1 MCEKHSAIK
10 LRFRRLHLFAFQASL
25 VQNFAPQ
32 RTFFLYLFEIIV
44 TDTSSKLITKLKYI
58 YLIIK
63 RLRNEDFIWIVYF
76 FIVVFALYSNKLDRD
91 YLLKKDN
98 EAYKREKYINITI
111 FFIAFFIYLYFLLL
125 LTEDLGSMEKNFN
138 DPAYRSTFIQLI
150 AAILFLIGGAIYL
163 INEITRKDDA
173 LDVGLI

>member
-1 MCEKHSAIK
+1 MNDISKK
-10 LRFRRLHLFAFQASL
+10 L
-25 VQNFAPQ
+25 
-32 RTFFLYLFEIIV
+32 
-44 TDTSSKLITKLKYI
+44 
-58 YLIIK
+58 K

-91 YLLKKDN
+91 YLFKKDN

-163 INEITRKDDA
+163 INEITRKDDT

>member
-1 MCEKHSAIK
+1 MNDVEK
-10 LRFRRLHLFAFQASL
+10 
-25 VQNFAPQ
+25 
-32 RTFFLYLFEIIV
+32 
-44 TDTSSKLITKLKYI
+44 KLK
-58 YLIIK
+58 
-63 RLRNEDFIWIVYF
+63 RLKNEDIIWIIYF

-91 YLLKKDN
+91 YLLKKDKD
-98 EAYKREKYINITI
+98 AYKREKSVNITI

-125 LTEDLGSMEKNFN
+125 LTEDLGNMEKNFD
-138 DPAYRSTFIQLI
+138 DPNYRSTFIQLI

>member
-1 MCEKHSAIK
+1 MNDISKK
-10 LRFRRLHLFAFQASL
+10 L
-25 VQNFAPQ
+25 
-32 RTFFLYLFEIIV
+32 
-44 TDTSSKLITKLKYI
+44 
-58 YLIIK
+58 K

-125 LTEDLGSMEKNFN
+125 LTEDLGSMKKNFN

>member
-1 MCEKHSAIK
+1 MNDINK
-10 LRFRRLHLFAFQASL
+10 
-25 VQNFAPQ
+25 
-32 RTFFLYLFEIIV
+32 
-44 TDTSSKLITKLKYI
+44 KLK
-58 YLIIK
+58 
-63 RLRNEDFIWIVYF
+63 RLKNEDFIWIVYF
-76 FIVVFALYSNKLDRD
+76 FIVVFALYSNKLDRN
-91 YLLKKDN
+91 YLLNKDN

-111 FFIAFFIYLYFLLL
+111 FFVAFFIYLYFLLL
-125 LTEDLGSMEKNFN
+125 LTEDIGSMEKNFD

>member
-1 MCEKHSAIK
+1 MNDINKK
-10 LRFRRLHLFAFQASL
+10 L
-25 VQNFAPQ
+25 
-32 RTFFLYLFEIIV
+32 
-44 TDTSSKLITKLKYI
+44 
-58 YLIIK
+58 K

-163 INEITRKDDA
+163 INEITRKDDV
-173 LDVGLI
+173 LDVGLT

>member
-1 MCEKHSAIK
+1 MNDISKK
-10 LRFRRLHLFAFQASL
+10 L
-25 VQNFAPQ
+25 
-32 RTFFLYLFEIIV
+32 
-44 TDTSSKLITKLKYI
+44 
-58 YLIIK
+58 K

-98 EAYKREKYINITI
+98 EAYKREKYITI

-138 DPAYRSTFIQLI
+138 DPVYRSTFIQLI

>member
-1 MCEKHSAIK
+1 MDDI
-10 LRFRRLHLFAFQASL
+10 
-25 VQNFAPQ
+25 
-32 RTFFLYLFEIIV
+32 
-44 TDTSSKLITKLKYI
+44 SKKLK
-58 YLIIK
+58 K
-63 RLRNEDFIWIVYF
+63 LRNEDFIWIVYF
-76 FIVVFALYSNKLDRD
+76 FIVVFAIYSNKLDRD
-91 YLLKKDN
+91 YLLKKNN

-111 FFIAFFIYLYFLLL
+111 FFVSFFIYLYFLLL

>member
-1 MCEKHSAIK
+1 MNDINK
-10 LRFRRLHLFAFQASL
+10 
-25 VQNFAPQ
+25 
-32 RTFFLYLFEIIV
+32 
-44 TDTSSKLITKLKYI
+44 KLK
-58 YLIIK
+58 
-63 RLRNEDFIWIVYF
+63 RLKNEDFIWIIYF

-91 YLLKKDN
+91 FLLKKDN

-173 LDVGLI
+173 LNAGLI